1 VGDRYNHV
9 VRMIHRKTSI
19 ITTIVGNHK
28 SIDEEKNNPNETD
41 RLKLNLPSSLD
52 YHDGRLFVPTDI
64 TADVGDLIVLRKL
77 VITRAKRR
85 QFSCVWGPQVRAVKF
100 EPSEQAFRVCADQ
113 GGIHTQI
120 NGSNY
125 DGRTRISTHREF
137 KSPSVMILSA
147 HLLLITSHIS
157 GDKRSPMIERRYQV
171 TENWTCDLVNR
182 TRDDLFARTSECRS
196 WS

>member
-1 VGDRYNHV
+1 VVDRYNHV

-41 RLKLNLPSSLD
+41 PLKLNKEGERKSSMD

-64 TADVGDLIVLRKL
+64 TVGVGDLIVLRKSA
-77 VITRAKRR
+77 ITRAKRT

-113 GGIHTQI
+113 GGIHTES
-120 NGSNY
+120 SN
-125 DGRTRISTHREF
+125 RPQS
-137 KSPSVMILSA
+137 
-147 HLLLITSHIS
+147 
-157 GDKRSPMIERRYQV
+157 
-171 TENWTCDLVNR
+171 
-182 TRDDLFARTSECRS
+182 
-196 WS
+196 